1 MKEKITAF
9 VYRIIRFFIWLFY
22 PEIQVHGTENLPE
35 VPFIAV
41 GNHAKMNGPISCE
54 LYFPVEHS
62 TWTAGE
68 MMHLKEVPDYSYRDF
83 WGGKPKY
90 VKWIFRIA
98 SYLIAPLAVC
108 IFNNAKCIGVYHDTR
123 LINTFRNTVRKLEDG
138 TSVVIFPEHNVP
150 YNDLVWEFQD
160 RFIDVAR
167 MYYRKT
173 GKDIC
178 FVPMYTA
185 PRLKSLYFGKP
196 VQFDHTAPRVQE
208 RERICKAMMDG
219 VTEIARSLPEHTVV
233 PYPNMPSRYYP
244 TNKETRATESAATAQ
259 LQYE

>member
-1 MKEKITAF
+1 MKDVITR
-9 VYRIIRFFIWLFY
+9 VIYRIIRFFIWLFY
-22 PEIQVHGTENLPE
+22 PEIKLHGEENLPDE
-35 VPFIAV
+35 PFIAV

-54 LYFPVEHS
+54 LYFPVEHK

-83 WGGKPKY
+83 WGEKPGY
-90 VKWIFRIA
+90 IKWLFRIA
-98 SYLIAPLAVC
+98 SYIIAPFAVC

-123 LINTFRNTVRKLEDG
+123 LITTFRNTVSSLEEG
-138 TSVVIFPEHNVP
+138 CSIVIFPEHNIP
-150 YNDLVWEFQD
+150 YNNIVWDFQD
-160 RFIDVAR
+160 RFIDVAK

-173 GKDIC
+173 GKEIS

-185 PRLKSLYFGKP
+185 PRLKSMYFGKP
-196 VQFDHTAPRVQE
+196 VRYDHTAPAAEE
-208 RERICKAMMDG
+208 RRRICSAMMEG
-219 VTEIARSLPEHTVV
+219 VTDIAINLPEHTIV

-244 TNKETRATESAATAQ
+244 TNTEYQEYESSQQT